1 MASQTPAACESIL
14 QAPSQISPPDTVK
27 VPSIRF
33 WLILGQVQHKERCLG
48 DFRAGCPGGLRASE
62 RERPSIGQRLP
73 AHVTG
78 LGKALLAYVSPAAVR
93 DLYPNA
99 GDLPAMAE
107 RSIRTLAVLQEEFE
121 RVRARGVA
129 FEREESTL
137 NVFCAAAPVRD
148 GSGAVVAA
156 ITTSVSSAHWHQR
169 PEECW
174 ADLVQQ
180 GAARLYAQLGF
191 TDPR

>member
-1 MASQTPAACESIL
+1 MPGRATGLGARAAQHRPAA
-14 QAPSQISPPDTVK
+14 
-27 VPSIRF
+27 
-33 WLILGQVQHKERCLG
+33 
-48 DFRAGCPGGLRASE
+48 
-62 RERPSIGQRLP
+62 P

-78 LGKALLAYVSPAAVR
+78 LGKALAYVSPAAVR

-148 GSGAVVAA
+148 GSVAVVAA
-156 ITTSVSSAHWHQR
+156 ISTSVSSAHWHQR

-180 GAARLYAQLGF
+180 GAGRLYALLGF
-191 TDPR
+191 TDPH